1 MYFDYQPERDKEIRE
16 EYIRMY
22 VTDNNLS
29 VEYYKDYG
37 WDPVKLFD

>member
-1 MYFDYQPERDKEIRE
+1 MTHEEIRK

-22 VTDNNLS
+22 VEDNNLN

-37 WDPVKLFD
+37 WDPIKLFE